1 MTARANSIDV
11 LLALPAAGIYRGYM
25 ATLYSFGPFSAFYF
39 GFYEQSKSAAVR
51 MELDRKQTNG
61 FLLQVIIVLSC

>member
-1 MTARANSIDV
+1 MLMLCSDSKGGEYAAALTARANSIDV
-11 LLALPAAGIYRGYM
+11 LLALHAAGIYRGYT

-51 MELDRKQTNG
+51 RNLN
-61 FLLQVIIVLSC
+61 